1 MSSDANRGTG
11 SPGKKGKQKATA
23 KQGKQKATAKQLAT
37 LLVGGDMLPLPAG
50 PSSIASPLDL
60 IVAFVKAWNAGDADA
75 LAALFVDDADFVNVV
90 GLWWTSKLSI
100 RRVHAWGFEQI
111 FPGSTLTLEKL
122 SQRLVGDDVA
132 VVHARWRV
140 EGQVDPDGKPAEPR
154 RGVFSAVVTR
164 LPEGG
169 WLAVSA
175 QNTDI
180 APAADTNLSVAGV
193 ITPTSYIK
201 APVD

>member
-1 MSSDANRGTG
+1 MSSDAPLGAG
-11 SPGKKGKQKATA
+11 APGKKGKPKATA
-23 KQGKQKATAKQLAT
+23 KRMAK
-37 LLVGGDMLPLPAG
+37 LLVGGDKKPLPVG
-50 PSSIASPLDL
+50 PSMIASPPDL

-100 RRVHAWGFEQI
+100 RRVHAWGFEKI

-122 SQRLVGDDVA
+122 SQRLLGDDVA

-140 EGQVDPDGKPAEPR
+140 EGQVDPEGEPADPR

-169 WLAVSA
+169 WIAVSA

-180 APAADTNLSVAGV
+180 APTADTNLSVAGV
-193 ITPTSYIK
+193 ITPTSYLK